1 MSRGRNRSSGNR
13 RRRSPPA
20 QSHRFAEAIEQS
32 PARSRAA
39 IFSSV
44 WRAQSTRERPLRQ
57 ALVSAVSREPRGYR
71 RRISREYEPPGP
83 RVSAGAKSGTLCL
96 KSFGDSPPPRG
107 AIAQYTSVTYSV
119 PSTER
124 LLNAKH
130 FSRLPPKS
138 VARQEALWQ
147 DTLREGS
154 VRALC
159 SPRPQFYRP
168 RKPSGPKFSIR
179 CCV

>member
-1 MSRGRNRSSGNR
+1 MEGGYYEGIRSVNENLRSLRMHKLAVHKLDRRGGKR
-13 RRRSPPA
+13 R
-20 QSHRFAEAIEQS
+20 
-32 PARSRAA
+32 
-39 IFSSV
+39 
-44 WRAQSTRERPLRQ
+44 TR
-57 ALVSAVSREPRGYR
+57 
-71 RRISREYEPPGP
+71 
-83 RVSAGAKSGTLCL
+83 
-96 KSFGDSPPPRG
+96 
-107 AIAQYTSVTYSV
+107 VTYSV